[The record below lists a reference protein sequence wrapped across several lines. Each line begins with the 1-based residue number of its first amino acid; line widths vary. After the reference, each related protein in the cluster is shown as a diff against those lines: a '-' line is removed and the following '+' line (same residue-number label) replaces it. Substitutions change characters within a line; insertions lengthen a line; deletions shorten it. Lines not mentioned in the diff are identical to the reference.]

1 MSKSKDGKSEGGRH
15 VAGRGKDSTGGDEAK
30 SEGFGENR
38 YDQLTGPQSEDLE
51 HPRGTAEEAGNDVDK
66 DAQAE
71 GVEDPRSSEVHGRHP
86 EQG

>member
-1 MSKSKDGKSEGGRH
+1 MSKGKDGKSEGGRH
-15 VAGRGKDSTGGDEAK
+15 VAGRGKDNTGSDEK

-38 YDQLTGPQSEDLE
+38 YDQLTGPQSEDLQ
-51 HPRGTAEEAGNDVDK
+51 HPRGTAEEAGSDVDE

-71 GVEDPRSSEVHGRHP
+71 GVEDPHNSEVHGRHP